1 MKTLVIY
8 KSQTG
13 FTKKYAKWI
22 AEGLT
27 ADSINVSEMNN
38 DRLQNYDTIIY
49 GGGLYA
55 GGISGIKAIT
65 KNIDK
70 IKDKRIIVFAT
81 GVCPGRDE
89 ELEQVK
95 KTNFTE
101 YQERYIK
108 FFYLRG
114 GFNYQKLNVINKILM
129 SLLKLKLKTKKDLT
143 PDERGMLAV
152 YDKPIDFTNKKN
164 ICKLIDYV
172 TLDS

>member
-1 MKTLVIY
+1 MRTLVIY

-22 AEGLT
+22 AEDLT
-27 ADSINVSEMNN
+27 ADIINVSEMNI

-70 IKDKRIIVFAT
+70 IKEKRIIVFAT

-95 KTNFTE
+95 KANFTDDK
-101 YQERYIK
+101 QKYIK

-114 GFNYQKLNVINKILM
+114 GFNYQKLNFSNKILM
-129 SLLKLKLKTKKDLT
+129 SLLKLKLRLKTKKNLT
-143 PDERGMLAV
+143 SDERGMLAV
-152 YDKPIDFTNKKN
+152 YNKPVDFTNKKK
-164 ICKLIDYV
+164 ICNLIEYV
-172 TLDS
+172 TL